1 MRSSRTSGLLL
12 AAALVAFAPTA
23 AADEA
28 AACLDSI
35 ARNGIDQ
42 ATALDPD
49 LDAASRH
56 AALKRIIAHAAND
69 EDHGRAAYLLGAL
82 FRLGEAHPAALV
94 ERDAESARSWFG
106 RCVAIEDCPMEVFA
120 ALAELELAEGRT
132 HEALVYTHIYLN
144 LNRLGGTGNPGYYD
158 VMLLERVLA
167 AHGRVDEVRLQAG
180 IDAYVD
186 AHGADL
192 QRILGAMAKP
202 PGTACDGA
210 LTFAYDYDGGRP
222 PTQRQ
227 ARGRN
232 QAGVYAWYLAPVNQE
247 PTYPDKA
254 LLFDALPDAAQARGL
269 ERNVRTLRVKA
280 NRAPPVGARW
290 WTIIPVKVEA
300 DGVKPVLIQKK
311 PVAGRDNA
319 ESDAT
324 EGGTDD

>member
-28 AACLDSI
+28 AACLDGI

-56 AALKRIIAHAAND
+56 AALKRIIAHAADD

-106 RCVAIEDCPMEVFA
+106 RCVAIADCPMEVFA

-144 LNRLGGTGNPGYYD
+144 LNRLGGAGDPSYYD
-158 VMLLERVLA
+158 MMLLERVLA
-167 AHGRVDEVRLQAG
+167 QHGRVDEARLQAG

-186 AHGADL
+186 AHGDDL
-192 QRILGAMAKP
+192 QRILERMAEL

-210 LTFAYDYDGGRP
+210 LTIAYAYDGGRP
-222 PTQRQ
+222 RTRPARRQTQV
-227 ARGRN
+227 
-232 QAGVYAWYLAPVNQE
+232 GVHAWYLAPITLE
-247 PTYPDKA
+247 PAYPDKV

-290 WTIIPVKVEA
+290 WTIIPVTVEA
-300 DGVKPVLIQKK
+300 DGVKPVLTQKK
-311 PVAGRDNA
+311 PTARRA
-319 ESDAT
+319 ESAR
-324 EGGTDD
+324 